1 MGIALLTLIT
11 ALAISAVA
19 AFYSIVGLMAIFS
32 ASAISI
38 AVMGV
43 VLEIGKL
50 ITASWLYQNWYK
62 IPRLLK
68 YYLTLAVVVLMFIT
82 SMGIFG
88 YLSKAHIDQGTGT
101 QELYLKVERIENSI
115 GSERKIIER
124 AEKQI
129 TLLDKAL
136 EVYIDK
142 EYVSRGLKERKK
154 QEEERTLLN
163 NAINEASDKIAELT
177 NQKAELSLAQDKIEA
192 EVGPIKYVAELIYG
206 EKAQD
211 NFDKSVRFVILILI
225 FVFDPL
231 AVLLLIAANIS
242 LRQWRKKRN
251 LIKSEEKFNLE
262 ERLERERNKLKKVRE
277 KTRDYRKMMTKIGD
291 FKDMSPDEI
300 KVKLDQIYD
309 WNDKSIK

>member
-115 GSERKIIER
+115 GSERKTIER
-124 AEKQI
+124 AENQI
-129 TLLDKAL
+129 KLLDSSLDK
-136 EVYIDK
+136 YIELGAITK
-142 EYVSRGLKERKK
+142 GLGKREEQEQERAFLNTTVNDA
-154 QEEERTLLN
+154 QLRIDDLL
-163 NAINEASDKIAELT
+163 DQKTEL
-177 NQKAELSLAQDKIEA
+177 NLQIKNFEA
-192 EVGPIKYVAELIYG
+192 EVGPLKYISALFFG
-206 EKAQD
+206 EDALD
-211 NFDKSVRFVILILI
+211 YIDRSVRYVILILV

-231 AVLLLIAANIS
+231 AVLLLIAANMSFNEYNAMIRRRKS
-242 LRQWRKKRN
+242 RKK
-251 LIKSEEKFNLE
+251 
-262 ERLERERNKLKKVRE
+262 NKGDITTTVQQQGELRKV
-277 KTRDYRKMMTKIGD
+277 TKEQNGV
-291 FKDMSPDEI
+291 EI
-300 KVKLDQIYD
+300 NYYE
-309 WNDKSIK
+309 

>member
-50 ITASWLYQNWYK
+50 ITASWLYQNWKK

-101 QELYLKVERIENSI
+101 AELYLKVERIDNSI
-115 GSERKIIER
+115 SSERKIIER

-129 TLLDKAL
+129 GMLDSALDK
-136 EVYIDK
+136 YIELGAITK
-142 EYVSRGLKERKK
+142 GLGKREE
-154 QEEERTLLN
+154 QEEERNLLN
-163 NAINEASDKIAELT
+163 TTVNNAQLRIDDLLDEKTEFNLQIK
-177 NQKAELSLAQDKIEA
+177 NFEA
-192 EVGPIKYVAELIYG
+192 EVGPLKYISALFYG
-206 EKAQD
+206 EDALD
-211 NFDKSVRFVILILI
+211 YIDRSVRYVILILV

-231 AVLLLIAANIS
+231 AVLLIIAANMS
-242 LRQWRKKRN
+242 FHEYNTKVKRRKNRKK
-251 LIKSEEKFNLE
+251 
-262 ERLERERNKLKKVRE
+262 NKGDITTTVQQQGELRKV
-277 KTRDYRKMMTKIGD
+277 TKEQNGV
-291 FKDMSPDEI
+291 EI
-300 KVKLDQIYD
+300 NYYE
-309 WNDKSIK
+309 

>member
-50 ITASWLYQNWYK
+50 ITASWLYQNWKK

-101 QELYLKVERIENSI
+101 TELYLKVERIDNSI
-115 GSERKIIER
+115 SSERKIIER

-129 TLLDKAL
+129 GMLDSALDK
-136 EVYIDK
+136 YIELGAITK
-142 EYVSRGLKERKK
+142 GLGKRED
-154 QEEERTLLN
+154 QEEERNLLN
-163 NAINEASDKIAELT
+163 TTVSNAQLRIDDLLDEKTEFNLQIK
-177 NQKAELSLAQDKIEA
+177 NFEA
-192 EVGPIKYVAELIYG
+192 EVGPLKYISALFYG
-206 EKAQD
+206 EDALD
-211 NFDKSVRFVILILI
+211 YIDRSVRYVILILV

-231 AVLLLIAANIS
+231 AVLLIIAANMS
-242 LRQWRKKRN
+242 FNEYNTKVKRRKNRKK
-251 LIKSEEKFNLE
+251 
-262 ERLERERNKLKKVRE
+262 NKGDITTTVQQQGELRKV
-277 KTRDYRKMMTKIGD
+277 TKEQNGV
-291 FKDMSPDEI
+291 EI
-300 KVKLDQIYD
+300 NYYE
-309 WNDKSIK
+309 

>member
-50 ITASWLYQNWYK
+50 ITASWLYQNWKK

-101 QELYLKVERIENSI
+101 AELYLKVERIDNSI
-115 GSERKIIER
+115 SSERKIIER

-129 TLLDKAL
+129 GMLDSAL
-136 EVYIDK
+136 DNYIELCAITK
-142 EYVSRGLKERKK
+142 GLCKREE
-154 QEEERTLLN
+154 QEEERNLLN
-163 NAINEASDKIAELT
+163 TTVNNAQLRIDGLLDEKTEFNLQIK
-177 NQKAELSLAQDKIEA
+177 NFEA
-192 EVGPIKYVAELIYG
+192 EVGPLKYISALFYG
-206 EKAQD
+206 EDALD
-211 NFDKSVRFVILILI
+211 YIDRSVRYVILILV

-231 AVLLLIAANIS
+231 AVLLIIAANMS
-242 LRQWRKKRN
+242 FHEYNTKVKRRKNRKK
-251 LIKSEEKFNLE
+251 
-262 ERLERERNKLKKVRE
+262 NKGDITTTVQQQGELRKV
-277 KTRDYRKMMTKIGD
+277 TKEQNGV
-291 FKDMSPDEI
+291 EI
-300 KVKLDQIYD
+300 NYYE
-309 WNDKSIK
+309 

>member
-101 QELYLKVERIENSI
+101 TELYLKVERIENSI
-115 GSERKIIER
+115 SSERKIIER

-129 TLLDKAL
+129 GMLDSALDK
-136 EVYIDK
+136 YIELGAITK
-142 EYVSRGLKERKK
+142 GLGKRED
-154 QEEERTLLN
+154 QEEERNLLN
-163 NAINEASDKIAELT
+163 TTVSNAQLRIDDLLDEKTEFNLQIK
-177 NQKAELSLAQDKIEA
+177 NFEA
-192 EVGPIKYVAELIYG
+192 EVGPLKYISALFYG
-206 EKAQD
+206 EDALD
-211 NFDKSVRFVILILI
+211 YIDRSVRYVILILV

-231 AVLLLIAANIS
+231 AVLLLIAANMS
-242 LRQWRKKRN
+242 FNEYNAKVKRRKNRKKSKNDITTTVQQQGELR
-251 LIKSEEKFNLE
+251 
-262 ERLERERNKLKKVRE
+262 KV
-277 KTRDYRKMMTKIGD
+277 TKEQNGV
-291 FKDMSPDEI
+291 EI
-300 KVKLDQIYD
+300 NYYE
-309 WNDKSIK
+309 

>member
-1 MGIALLTLIT
+1 MGIALLTLLT

-50 ITASWLYQNWYK
+50 ITASWLYQNWKK

-101 QELYLKVERIENSI
+101 AELYLKVERIDNSI
-115 GSERKIIER
+115 SSERKIIER

-129 TLLDKAL
+129 GMLDSALDK
-136 EVYIDK
+136 YIELGAITK
-142 EYVSRGLKERKK
+142 GLGKREE
-154 QEEERTLLN
+154 QEEERNLLN
-163 NAINEASDKIAELT
+163 TTVSNAQLRIDDLLDEKTEFNLQIK
-177 NQKAELSLAQDKIEA
+177 NFEA
-192 EVGPIKYVAELIYG
+192 EVGPLKYISALFYG
-206 EKAQD
+206 EDALD
-211 NFDKSVRFVILILI
+211 YIDRSVRYVILILV

-231 AVLLLIAANIS
+231 AVLLIIAANMS
-242 LRQWRKKRN
+242 FNEYNAKVKRRKNRKK
-251 LIKSEEKFNLE
+251 
-262 ERLERERNKLKKVRE
+262 NKGDITTTVQQQGELRKV
-277 KTRDYRKMMTKIGD
+277 TKEQNGV
-291 FKDMSPDEI
+291 EI
-300 KVKLDQIYD
+300 NYYE
-309 WNDKSIK
+309 

>member
-50 ITASWLYQNWYK
+50 ITASWLYQNWKK

-101 QELYLKVERIENSI
+101 AELNLKVERIDNSI
-115 GSERKIIER
+115 SSERKIIER

-129 TLLDKAL
+129 GMLDSALDK
-136 EVYIDK
+136 YIELGAITK
-142 EYVSRGLKERKK
+142 GLGKREE
-154 QEEERTLLN
+154 QEEERNLLN
-163 NAINEASDKIAELT
+163 TTVNNAQLRIDDLLDEKTEFNLQIK
-177 NQKAELSLAQDKIEA
+177 NFEA
-192 EVGPIKYVAELIYG
+192 EVGPLKYISALFYG
-206 EKAQD
+206 EDALD
-211 NFDKSVRFVILILI
+211 YIDRSVRYVILILV

-231 AVLLLIAANIS
+231 AVLLIIAANMS
-242 LRQWRKKRN
+242 FHEYNTKVKRRKNRKK
-251 LIKSEEKFNLE
+251 
-262 ERLERERNKLKKVRE
+262 NKGDITTTVQQQGELRKV
-277 KTRDYRKMMTKIGD
+277 TKEQNGV
-291 FKDMSPDEI
+291 EI
-300 KVKLDQIYD
+300 NYYE
-309 WNDKSIK
+309 

>member
-50 ITASWLYQNWYK
+50 ITASWLYQNWKK

-101 QELYLKVERIENSI
+101 AELYLKVERIDNSI
-115 GSERKIIER
+115 SSERKIIER

-129 TLLDKAL
+129 GMLDSALDKYIELGAITKGLGKREEQEKERNLLNTTVNNAQLRIDDLLDEKTEFNL
-136 EVYIDK
+136 QIK
-142 EYVSRGLKERKK
+142 
-154 QEEERTLLN
+154 N
-163 NAINEASDKIAELT
+163 F
-177 NQKAELSLAQDKIEA
+177 EA
-192 EVGPIKYVAELIYG
+192 EVGPLKYISALFYG
-206 EKAQD
+206 EDALD
-211 NFDKSVRFVILILI
+211 YIDRSVRYVILILV

-231 AVLLLIAANIS
+231 AVLLIIAANMS
-242 LRQWRKKRN
+242 FNEYNAKVKRRKNRKK
-251 LIKSEEKFNLE
+251 
-262 ERLERERNKLKKVRE
+262 NKGDITTTVQQQGELRKV
-277 KTRDYRKMMTKIGD
+277 TKEQNGV
-291 FKDMSPDEI
+291 EI
-300 KVKLDQIYD
+300 NYYE
-309 WNDKSIK
+309 

>member
-50 ITASWLYQNWYK
+50 ITASWLYQNWKK

-101 QELYLKVERIENSI
+101 AELYLKVERIDNSI
-115 GSERKIIER
+115 SSERKIIER

-129 TLLDKAL
+129 GMLDSALDK
-136 EVYIDK
+136 YIELGAITK
-142 EYVSRGLKERKK
+142 GLGKREE
-154 QEEERTLLN
+154 QEEERNLLN
-163 NAINEASDKIAELT
+163 TTVNNAQLRIDGLLDEKTEYNLQIK
-177 NQKAELSLAQDKIEA
+177 NFEA
-192 EVGPIKYVAELIYG
+192 EVGPLKYISALFYG
-206 EKAQD
+206 EDALD
-211 NFDKSVRFVILILI
+211 YIDRSVRYVILILV

-231 AVLLLIAANIS
+231 AVLLLIAANMSFNEYNAMIRRRKS
-242 LRQWRKKRN
+242 RKK
-251 LIKSEEKFNLE
+251 
-262 ERLERERNKLKKVRE
+262 NKGDITTTVQQQGELRKV
-277 KTRDYRKMMTKIGD
+277 TKEQNGV
-291 FKDMSPDEI
+291 EI
-300 KVKLDQIYD
+300 NYYE
-309 WNDKSIK
+309 